1 MVRWLIEGG
10 IMAILCL
17 TTRVKILK
25 CFSVNFKLDLKTEAD
40 LEIRSSDE
48 IQTKMYYQS
57 GNLEM
62 FHFLKLFKSRMFLNL
77 QWTKTQQRFVCE
89 VQ

>member
-57 GNLEM
+57 GKPGDVSFSQTFQIKNV
-62 FHFLKLFKSRMFLNL
+62 LKSPVDKN
-77 QWTKTQQRFVCE
+77 TAKVCL
-89 VQ
+89 